1 MITQEFS
8 SEFDILY
15 NNIMS
20 NQAPGLDEYE
30 KSVFLTKAQE
40 EIIIELYSG
49 RNPFNNSF
57 EKTEEIKRYLSDLV
71 KTYITYD
78 KKDGYVGLSETSVF
92 FELPKDLWF
101 ITYESVSLEDDRLG
115 CMNGKEIL
123 VVPVTQDDYFKI
135 SENPFKG
142 ANKRR
147 ALRLDVSNEI
157 VEIVSEYNVNKYLIR
172 YLSRPDP
179 IILVDLQDDLS
190 INEVSVKTECKLN
203 DVLHRAILEKA
214 VQLAHISWNSDLSK

>member
-147 ALRLDVSNEI
+147 ALRLDISNEI